1 MTAVQFS
8 VIINNIR
15 FTINNLRFM
24 KKVFSLMVV
33 IVLIGGFFV
42 PKSIVQA
49 TYGDVTT
56 YLGHIYGGDG
66 GPALDAYLDFPE
78 DIAVDSSGNFFVA
91 DTYNNV
97 IRKINSSGTIST
109 LAGTGSNGLTNGVA
123 LSAEFSLPRGVA
135 LDGSGNVYVADTGNN
150 VIRKI
155 SGGTVTTL
163 VSSGLSGPEGLV
175 VYGSTVFIADTGNDA
190 IKTVSTSGGSVAT
203 LAGSG
208 LSSPKKIDISSG
220 GTLLYVAD
228 AGSYRVLT
236 VDTGTGA
243 VAVLAGSGTE
253 GYQEGIGT
261 AAKFQNI
268 WGVTLYDGYLYV
280 ADGDGYDDLIRKID
294 TSTGE
299 TSLYADDSNMLSI
312 NFGTGIK
319 VYDGYIYLCNS
330 GIGTIHKFNL
340 LDDGDNELFAGY
352 ERFGYRNGTN
362 PLFGR
367 PHDMV
372 MTKDGSTFYLADN
385 NKIRKI
391 VKATGNTSYITGSSV
406 DNYREGLPMGASG
419 GIGVESRFST
429 IASIT
434 INNAGTSL
442 YLVDRWNNR
451 IRKVDLSDPDYQ
463 TYLISGAGR
472 INTTGQQTHGY
483 QEGKKCVSVK
493 DKDETFTK
501 QSGCAYF
508 DNPAG
513 IVISP
518 DNSYLYVAD
527 TNNQRIR
534 KVSII
539 DGQTSLVAGSGSAAY
554 KDGTGLAASFHT
566 PYGIAID
573 QSGDYLYVAD
583 RDNHRI
589 RTINTTTGVVTTL
602 AGNGTAGYR
611 DAIGTDAVFSYP
623 EYIKMGADGNLY
635 VTEVGSHRIR
645 VVNPITGDTRL
656 VAGSGDRGFA
666 NGAKEEAEFNNL
678 EGIAPDTANDTVY
691 VIDSWNDLIRQVDIT
706 GEIPYTEP
714 APTVTSVDP
723 DFVEPKWDDGTGL
736 RVRILGT
743 NFRHGAIT
751 QFYNYRAEET
761 YVVSSTEL
769 VAELPLDQMA
779 AGYYDVKVTNLDGQ
793 SATLSKGIGISDNLG
808 SVPDEHFALPGTVS
822 NEEITVAEG
831 TSFYAYAESIRGGY
845 YVAVGNVRDDN
856 REEIVTGTGEGLG
869 PQVRVFDLEGNDK
882 TTFFAY
888 AEHLRSGIRVAVG
901 DLNGDGRNEII
912 TAPGPGGR
920 PHIQTFDG
928 DGNRLNPGFMA
939 LDGQFLGGAFVACGD
954 INGDGKDEIIVTAGP
969 GGGPHVTVHNGDGE
983 LLASFFAYDQHT
995 FRYGIRPAVLDLD
1008 GDGKME
1014 ILTGPA
1020 TGSPHIQ
1027 TFQIRP
1033 NEIRQLNPGFYA
1045 YDPDY
1050 KGGVSVT
1057 GGDIDGDGEDEIIT
1071 GVGDQ
1076 ATPLVRVFDNDGSGL
1091 IRQEFYAYN
1100 TSFLSGVNVAS
1111 GDVDGDD
1118 IDEVVMSPMAD
1129 GGPQIRIIE
1138 VDRL

>member
-1 MTAVQFS
+1 
-8 VIINNIR
+8 
-15 FTINNLRFM
+15 M
-24 KKVFSLMVV
+24 KKIIGIILA

-42 PKSIVQA
+42 PKSMVQA

-78 DIAVDSSGNFFVA
+78 DIAVDASGNFFVA

-97 IRKINSSGTIST
+97 IRKINSSGVIST
-109 LAGTGSNGLTNGVA
+109 LAGTGSNGLVNGA
-123 LSAEFSLPRGVA
+123 ASAAEFTLPRGVA

-190 IKTVSTSGGSVAT
+190 IKTVSTSGGSVTT

-208 LSSPKKIDISSG
+208 LSSPKKIDISSDG
-220 GTLLYVAD
+220 ALLYVAD
-228 AGSYRVLT
+228 SGSYRVLT
-236 VDTGTGA
+236 VDTATGT

-268 WGVTLYDGYLYV
+268 WGVTFYDGYLYV
-280 ADGDGYDDLIRKID
+280 ADGDGYDDMIRMID
-294 TSTGE
+294 VSSGE

-312 NFGTGIK
+312 NFGTGLV
-319 VYDGYIYLCNS
+319 VYDGYIYLSNS

-352 ERFGYRNGTN
+352 ERFGHRNGTN

-367 PHDMV
+367 PHDLV

-391 VKATGNTSYITGSSV
+391 VKSTGKTSYITGSSV
-406 DNYREGLPMGASG
+406 DNYREGVPVGTEPEA
-419 GIGVESRFST
+419 RFST

-434 INNAGTSL
+434 INNAGTAL
-442 YLVDRWNNR
+442 FVVDRWNNR
-451 IRKVDLSDPDYQ
+451 VRKIDLSDPNYQ
-463 TYLISGAGR
+463 TSLVSGAGR
-472 INTTGQQTHGY
+472 INTTGQETNGY
-483 QEGKKCVSVK
+483 QDGKKCVSIK
-493 DKDETFTK
+493 NKDEAFTK

-508 DNPAG
+508 NNPAG

-518 DNSYLYVAD
+518 DNAYLYVTD
-527 TNNQRIR
+527 TKNQRIR
-534 KVSII
+534 KVRIS
-539 DGQTSLVAGSGSAAY
+539 DGQTSLIAGSGSAGF
-554 KDGTGLAASFHT
+554 KDGTGTAAKFRT
-566 PYGIAID
+566 PYGITID
-573 QSGDYLYVAD
+573 SSGDYLYVAD

-589 RTINTTTGVVTTL
+589 RIINTTSGAVTTL

-656 VAGSGDRGFA
+656 VAGSGERGFK

-678 EGIAPDTANDTVY
+678 EGIAPDTANDKVY
-691 VIDSWNDLIRQVDIT
+691 VIDSWNDLIRQVNIT

-714 APTVTSVDP
+714 APTVTSIDP
-723 DFVEPKWDDGTGL
+723 NFVEPKWDDGTGL

-751 QFYNYRAEET
+751 HFYTFQAEET
-761 YVVSSTEL
+761 YVVSGTEM
-769 VAELPLDQMA
+769 VAELPLDQME
-779 AGYYDVKVTNLDGQ
+779 AGYYDVRVTNLDGQ
-793 SATLSKGIGISDNLG
+793 SVILSKGMSISDNLG
-808 SVPDEHFALPGTVS
+808 NVPDVHFAIPGAVS
-822 NEEITVAEG
+822 QTEVIVAPG
-831 TSFYAYAESIRGGY
+831 TSFYAYAETLRGGY
-845 YVAVGNVRDDN
+845 QLATGDVLGDD
-856 REEIVTGTGEGLG
+856 REENIIGTGEGLG
-869 PQVRVFDLEGNDK
+869 PQVRVFDLDGNLLAS
-882 TTFFAY
+882 FFAY
-888 AEHLRSGIRVAVG
+888 AEHLRSGIRVAVC
-901 DLNGDGRNEII
+901 DLNRDGKQEII

-920 PHIQTFDG
+920 PHIQTFSG
-928 DGNRLNPGFMA
+928 DGTRLNPGFMA
-939 LDGQFLGGAFVACGD
+939 LDGKFLGGAYVACGD
-954 INGDGKDEIIVTAGP
+954 VNGDGKDEIIVTAGP
-969 GGGPHVTVHNGDGE
+969 GGGPHVTVHNGDGD
-983 LLASFFAYDQHT
+983 LLASFFAYDQYT
-995 FRYGIRPAVLDLD
+995 FHYGIRPAVLDVD
-1008 GDGKME
+1008 GDGRME

-1027 TFQIRP
+1027 TFSIRP
-1033 NEIRQLNPGFYA
+1033 NEIKRLNPGFYA
-1045 YDPDY
+1045 YDPNY

-1057 GGDIDGDGEDEIIT
+1057 GGDIDGDGKDEIIT
-1071 GVGDQ
+1071 GPGEN
-1076 ATPLVRVFDNDGSGL
+1076 ASPLIRVFRNDGSGF
-1091 IRQEFYAYN
+1091 IRHEFYAF
-1100 TSFLSGVNVAS
+1100 TPTFLSGVNVSA

-1118 IDEVVMSPMAD
+1118 IDEVIVAPRAN